1 MDVLLGPLLGST
13 LGFFTTL
20 SKTAPMILT
29 DIGYGAFLGLLFTV
43 AIKLFLL
50 SLYSIGSTQQ
60 KQQKQ
65 QEQSQQEQ
73 SQQKQSQQEQ
83 QGQQGQQDAD
93 EADEDLPKFARMLAQ
108 FSELDQD
115 RERLQKAD
123 NPIATRTRS
132 QT

>member
-60 KQQKQ
+60 KQQEQPQ
-65 QEQSQQEQ
+65 QQQSQ
-73 SQQKQSQQEQ
+73 QSQQEQ
-83 QGQQGQQDAD
+83 QEQQDAD

-123 NPIATRTRS
+123 DPIATRTRS

>member
-83 QGQQGQQDAD
+83 QGQQDAD